1 MGQKFFPP
9 KKTFNFK
16 KCEQHSFAPDFRFR
30 DKKKF
35 RTPTFFSQNILI
47 VVSSFI
53 HSEADERTLGS
64 EKKQKIGPTRK
75 SETRRRFCNFDIFS
89 GCEGASR
96 GKGLESELI

>member
-30 DKKKF
+30 DKKISDAD
-35 RTPTFFSQNILI
+35 FFSQNILI

-89 GCEGASR
+89 GCEGDSR
-96 GKGLESELI
+96 GKGLE